1 MLHEILN
8 SVVALKVICLLCF
21 QSELFFSVCDKKQIT
36 LVDFLENVNEGV
48 ISHYRDK

>member
-8 SVVALKVICLLCF
+8 PVVALSHLSLLCF

-36 LVDFLENVNEGV
+36 LVDFLENVNVGV